1 MIIIKIISIHFI
13 KQKFIM
19 IKFILFQK
27 YLQNVCQK
35 KKKITKFIYL
45 FIILEIQ

>member
-35 KKKITKFIYL
+35 KKITKFIYL